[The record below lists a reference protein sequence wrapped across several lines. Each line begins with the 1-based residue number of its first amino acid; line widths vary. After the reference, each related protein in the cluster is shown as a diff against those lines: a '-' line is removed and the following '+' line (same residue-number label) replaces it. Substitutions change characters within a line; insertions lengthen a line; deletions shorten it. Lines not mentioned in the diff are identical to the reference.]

1 MMNMKNVV
9 FVDAVRTPFGKMG
22 GGLKKF
28 YPTELGGIVVKA
40 LVERSGILTRGGKVN
55 CVFMGSAFGDAHS
68 TDVARY
74 ASLYAGLPYETTA
87 SFIEMQ
93 CGSAI
98 DAVNHAAWKIATG
111 NADVIIAGGCESY
124 SQRAAKFS
132 MSVDPYKLIPPT
144 AITNQL
150 SPNKEE
156 CVDMISISDRMADK
170 WDVNREACDRFALR
184 SQQLA
189 GKAMESGWLDSM
201 LCPVIIPATR
211 KTPEI
216 IVDKDEHPRPQ
227 TTMGQ
232 LEKLRSV
239 KEGGVTTAGNS
250 SGLNDGASAVLMM
263 SEDMAKTLGYTPIAR
278 WLGSAEH
285 GVDPRLMGIAP
296 AYSNVALLKK
306 FGLSLSDIDV
316 YECNEAFAAQ
326 NLSVI
331 REMENQM
338 GGTIDMDS
346 WNPHGGAI
354 AFGHPNGASGTRIT
368 AFAIKHLQQTGG
380 TYGLISSCCGGGQGV
395 STLIERV

>member
-1 MMNMKNVV
+1 MVMKNVV
-9 FVDAVRTPFGKMG
+9 FVDALRTPFGKMG

-28 YPTELGGIVVKA
+28 YPSELAGTVVKA
-40 LVERSGILTRGGKVN
+40 LVDRSGILERGGKVDG
-55 CVFMGSAFGDAHS
+55 VFIGSAFGDAHS
-68 TDVARY
+68 TDIARY
-74 ASLYAGLPYETTA
+74 AALYAGLPYETVA

-98 DAVNHAAWKIATG
+98 DSVNHAAWKIATG

-144 AITNQL
+144 AIPNQL
-150 SPNKEE
+150 SPRKEE
-156 CVDMISISDRMADK
+156 AIDMITCNDSMAVK
-170 WDVNREACDRFALR
+170 WGVSREECDAFAVR

-201 LCPVIIPATR
+201 ITPVIIPATR

-216 IVDKDEHPRPQ
+216 VLNKDEHPRPDASLE
-227 TTMGQ
+227 Q
-232 LEKLRSV
+232 LGKLRSV
-239 KEGGVTTAGNS
+239 KEGGTTTAGNS

-263 SEDMAKTLGYTPIAR
+263 SEDMAKALGYTPIAR

-285 GVDPRLMGIAP
+285 GVDPRMMGIAP
-296 AYSNVALLKK
+296 AYSNETLLKR

-316 YECNEAFAAQ
+316 FECNEAFAAQ
-326 NLSVI
+326 NLCVI
-331 REMENQM
+331 REMESRL
-338 GGTIDMDS
+338 GGTIDMAR

-354 AFGHPNGASGTRIT
+354 AFGHPNAASGTRIA
-368 AFAIKHLQQTGG
+368 AFAMKQLQDIGG
-380 TYGLISSCCGGGQGV
+380 RYGIFCSCCGGGQGV

>member
-1 MMNMKNVV
+1 MKNVV

-22 GGLKKF
+22 GGLRQF
-28 YPTELGGIVVKA
+28 YPTELCGMTVKA
-40 LVERSGILTRGGKVN
+40 LAERSGILERGKVD

-68 TDVARY
+68 TNVARY
-74 ASLYAGLPYETTA
+74 ASLYAGLPYETVA

-111 NADVIIAGGCESY
+111 NADVIIAGGGESY

-144 AITNQL
+144 AIPNRL

-156 CVDMISISDRMADK
+156 AIDMVTVSDLLAAK
-170 WDVNREACDRFALR
+170 WNVTREECDAFALR

-189 GKAMESGWLDSM
+189 QQSIESGWLDSRI
-201 LCPVIIPATR
+201 CPVVIPATR
-211 KTPEI
+211 KTPEVI
-216 IVDKDEHPRPQ
+216 IAKDEHPRKD
-227 TTMGQ
+227 TTLEQ
-232 LEKLRSV
+232 LSKLRSV

-263 SEDMAKTLGYTPIAR
+263 SEDMARKLGYTPIAR

-285 GVDPRLMGIAP
+285 GVDPREMGIAP
-296 AYSNVALLKK
+296 AFSNVKLLKR
-306 FGLSLSDIDV
+306 FGLGINDIDV

-326 NLSVI
+326 NLAVI

-338 GGTIDMDS
+338 GGKLEMDR

-354 AFGHPNGASGTRIT
+354 AFGHPNGASGTRIA
-368 AFAIKHLQQTGG
+368 AFAMQHLLDTNGR
-380 TYGLISSCCGGGQGV
+380 YGLFSSCCGGGLGV

>member
-1 MMNMKNVV
+1 MRNVV
-9 FVDAVRTPFGKMG
+9 FVDGIRTPFGKMG
-22 GGLKKF
+22 GGLRQF
-28 YPTELGGIVVKA
+28 YPTELCGMTVKA
-40 LVERSGILTRGGKVN
+40 LVERSGILERGKVD

-68 TDVARY
+68 TNVARY
-74 ASLYAGLPYETTA
+74 ASLYAGLPYETVA

-111 NADVIIAGGCESY
+111 NADVIIAGGGESY

-144 AITNQL
+144 AIPNRL

-156 CVDMISISDRMADK
+156 AIDMVTISDLLAAK
-170 WDVNREACDRFALR
+170 WNVTREECDAFALR

-189 GKAMESGWLDSM
+189 QQSVESGWLDSQI
-201 LCPVIIPATR
+201 CPVVIPATR
-211 KTPEI
+211 KSPEI
-216 IVDKDEHPRPQ
+216 IIAKDEHPRKD
-227 TTMGQ
+227 TTLEQ
-232 LEKLRSV
+232 LTKLRSV

-263 SEDMAKTLGYTPIAR
+263 SEDMALQLGYTPIAR

-285 GVDPRLMGIAP
+285 GVDPREMGIAP
-296 AYSNVALLKK
+296 AFSNAKLLKR
-306 FGLSLSDIDV
+306 FGLALNDIDV

-326 NLSVI
+326 NLAVI

-338 GGTIDMDS
+338 GGKLDMDR

-354 AFGHPNGASGTRIT
+354 AFGHPNGASGTRI
-368 AFAIKHLQQTGG
+368 AMFAMRHLQDTQGR
-380 TYGLISSCCGGGQGV
+380 YGLFSSCCGGGLGV
-395 STLIERV
+395 STLIERI

>member
-1 MMNMKNVV
+1 MVMKNVV
-9 FVDAVRTPFGKMG
+9 FVDALRTPFGKMG

-28 YPTELGGIVVKA
+28 YPSELGGMVVKS
-40 LVERSGILTRGGKVN
+40 LVDRSGILERGGKVN

-68 TDVARY
+68 TDIARY
-74 ASLYAGLPYETTA
+74 AALYAGLPYETTA

-144 AITNQL
+144 AIPNQL
-150 SPNKEE
+150 SPRKEE
-156 CVDMISISDRMADK
+156 ATDMITNNDLMATK
-170 WDVNREACDRFALR
+170 WNVSREDCDAFALR

-189 GKAMESGWLDSM
+189 GKSMESGWLDSM
-201 LCPVIIPATR
+201 ICPVVIPATR

-216 IVDKDEHPRPQ
+216 VIAKDEHPRPDA
-227 TTMGQ
+227 TMER
-232 LEKLRSV
+232 LAKLHSV
-239 KEGGVTTAGNS
+239 KEGGVTTAGNA

-263 SEDMAKTLGYTPIAR
+263 SEDMASQLGYSPIAR
-278 WLGSAEH
+278 WLGSAEY
-285 GVDPRLMGIAP
+285 GVDPRMMGISP
-296 AYSNVALLKK
+296 AYSNIDLLKR

-331 REMENQM
+331 REMENRM
-338 GGTIDMDS
+338 GGTIDMAR

-354 AFGHPNGASGTRIT
+354 AFGHPNGASGTRIA
-368 AFAIKHLQQTGG
+368 AFAMKHLQDIKGR
-380 TYGLISSCCGGGQGV
+380 YGIFCSCCGGGQGT

>member
-1 MMNMKNVV
+1 MKNVV

-22 GGLKKF
+22 GGLRQF
-28 YPTELGGIVVKA
+28 YPTELCGMTVKA
-40 LVERSGILTRGGKVN
+40 LAERSGILERGKVD

-68 TDVARY
+68 TNVARY
-74 ASLYAGLPYETTA
+74 ASLYAGLPYETVA

-111 NADVIIAGGCESY
+111 NADVIIAGGGESY

-144 AITNQL
+144 AIPNRL

-156 CVDMISISDRMADK
+156 AIDMVTVSDLLAAK
-170 WDVNREACDRFALR
+170 WNVTREECDAFALR

-189 GKAMESGWLDSM
+189 QQSIESGWLDSRI
-201 LCPVIIPATR
+201 CPVVIPATR
-211 KTPEI
+211 KTPEVI
-216 IVDKDEHPRPQ
+216 IAKDEHPRKD
-227 TTMGQ
+227 TTLEQ
-232 LEKLRSV
+232 LSKLRSV

-263 SEDMAKTLGYTPIAR
+263 SEDMARELGYTPIAR

-285 GVDPRLMGIAP
+285 GVDPREMGIAP
-296 AYSNVALLKK
+296 AFSNVKLLKR
-306 FGLSLSDIDV
+306 FGLGINDIDV

-326 NLSVI
+326 NLAVI

-338 GGTIDMDS
+338 GGKLEMDR

-354 AFGHPNGASGTRIT
+354 AFGHPNGASGTRIA
-368 AFAIKHLQQTGG
+368 AFAMQHLLDTNGR
-380 TYGLISSCCGGGQGV
+380 YGLFSSCCGGGLGV

>member
-1 MMNMKNVV
+1 MRNVV
-9 FVDAVRTPFGKMG
+9 FVDGVRTPFGKMG
-22 GGLKKF
+22 GGLRQF
-28 YPTELGGIVVKA
+28 YPSELCGMTVKA
-40 LVERSGILTRGGKVN
+40 LVERSGILERGKVD

-68 TDVARY
+68 TNVARY
-74 ASLYAGLPYETTA
+74 ASLYAGLPYETVA

-111 NADVIIAGGCESY
+111 NADVIIAGGGESY

-144 AITNQL
+144 AIPNRL
-150 SPNKEE
+150 SPNKDEAI
-156 CVDMISISDRMADK
+156 DMVTISDLLAAK
-170 WDVNREACDRFALR
+170 WNVSREDCDAFALR

-189 GKAMESGWLDSM
+189 QQSVESGWLDSQI
-201 LCPVIIPATR
+201 CPVVIPATR

-216 IVDKDEHPRPQ
+216 VIAKDEHPRKD
-227 TTMGQ
+227 TTMEQ
-232 LEKLRSV
+232 LAKLRSV

-263 SEDMAKTLGYTPIAR
+263 SEDMARELGYTPIAR

-285 GVDPRLMGIAP
+285 GVDPREMGIAP
-296 AYSNVALLKK
+296 AFSNVKLLKR
-306 FGLSLSDIDV
+306 FGLGLNDIDV

-326 NLSVI
+326 NLAVI

-338 GGTIDMDS
+338 GGKLEMDH

-354 AFGHPNGASGTRIT
+354 AFGHPNGASGGRI
-368 AFAIKHLQQTGG
+368 AEYAINQLRKTGG
-380 TYGLISSCCGGGQGV
+380 QFGLISSCCGGGIGV
-395 STLIERV
+395 SALFERL